1 MQGFISSV
9 SHLSKESTL
18 IPRSELAVIMMV
30 PITYEKIQNLFT
42 DLVLKSSAWLDKN
55 LYWT

>member
-18 IPRSELAVIMMV
+18 IPKSELAAIMMV
-30 PITYEKIQNLFT
+30 PIPYEKIQNLFT
-42 DLVLKSSAWLDKN
+42 DLVLKSSAWLD
-55 LYWT
+55 

>member
-18 IPRSELAVIMMV
+18 TPRSELAVIMMV

-42 DLVLKSSAWLDKN
+42 DLVLKSSAWLD
-55 LYWT
+55 